1 MEVRILSWTD
11 DKPIRRCSLHHS
23 RSQMTMVMAMTIT
36 VDNLL
41 PRPKLDCNRGYDTAM
56 KGPSVVVSRIRDGFQ
71 LELDWTSAITW
82 MTWTPTLVPFV
93 SMSCFDGVMSSSTS
107 PLLLPLGW
115 RSSSS
120 RTTSLL
126 LHELA
131 KVVQKELFLHLLHLA
146 CHSIIITW
154 FYLLAL
160 ALGGCSL

>member
-1 MEVRILSWTD
+1 MCPHNGDDSIHISRLFANAAVLVYTHRRVMLQCDGSKDLIMTD
-11 DKPIRRCSLHHS
+11 DKPIQRCSLHHS

-41 PRPKLDCNRGYDTAM
+41 PRPKLDCNGGYDTAV

-107 PLLLPLGW
+107 PLLLPLG
-115 RSSSS
+115 
-120 RTTSLL
+120 
-126 LHELA
+126 
-131 KVVQKELFLHLLHLA
+131 
-146 CHSIIITW
+146 
-154 FYLLAL
+154 
-160 ALGGCSL
+160 